1 MQKRFVTLW
10 FRHLLTDWL
19 ALRKPEL
26 KGVPFV
32 FATPDHGRM
41 VITATT
47 IEAELQGINVGMVA
61 ADAKAIVPSLQVVDD
76 IPGKDLK
83 LLSLLGEWCIRYTPF
98 VTVDLPDGLILDI
111 SGCTHLWGDERS
123 YLKEVVTRLRSK
135 GFDVRGAMAD
145 TVGTAWAIARFGK
158 VKPIIEPGEQ
168 AEALLSLP
176 PEALRLDNRITERLQ
191 KLGLRNIRS
200 FIHMQ
205 RSALRRRFGQQLLLR
220 LDQAL
225 GNEQELLQPLQ
236 PIEAYSERL
245 PCLEP
250 IRTAIGIE
258 IAIKQLL
265 EMLCLRLK
273 QDGKGLRTA
282 ILKCYRIDGELEQVS
297 IGTSSATYHIS
308 HLFKLFE
315 LKIATIT
322 PALGIEL
329 FVMEASK
336 TEDVPLVQE
345 GLWAG
350 SLGLEARAVTELID
364 RLAGKVGANAIHR
377 YLPVAHYWPER
388 SVKAVGTLQEKPQ
401 MSWKS
406 DKPRPIWL
414 LDKPER
420 IEVTALI
427 PDSPP
432 MLFIYKSKVH
442 QIRKADG
449 PERIEREWWLENGEH
464 RDYYSVEDAAGKRY
478 WLFRSG
484 HYSDD
489 KSHQWFIHGFFA

>member
-1 MQKRFVTLW
+1 MQKRFVALW

-26 KGVPFV
+26 KGLPFV
-32 FATPDHGRM
+32 LAEPDHGRM
-41 VITATT
+41 LITATT
-47 IEAELQGINVGMVA
+47 IEAELQGISVGMVA
-61 ADAKAIVPSLQVVDD
+61 ADAKAIVPYLQVVDA
-76 IPGKDLK
+76 IPGKDQK
-83 LLSLLGEWCIRYTPF
+83 LLTLLGQWCVRYTPF
-98 VTVDLPDGLILDI
+98 VTVDLPDGLILDV
-111 SGCTHLWGDERS
+111 SGCTHLWGDESS
-123 YLKEVVTRLRSK
+123 YLKEVVSRLSSR

-145 TVGTAWAIARFGK
+145 TIGAAWAIARFGK
-158 VKPIIEPGEQ
+158 VKPIIESGGQ

-176 PEALRLDNRITERLQ
+176 PAALRLDPMITERLQ
-191 KLGLRNIRS
+191 KLGLRSIHS

-225 GNEQELLQPLQ
+225 GNEQEVIQPLQ
-236 PIEAYSERL
+236 PIEGYSERL

-250 IRTAIGIE
+250 ITTAIGIE
-258 IAIKQLL
+258 IAIKKLL
-265 EMLCLRLK
+265 EMLCLHLK
-273 QDGKGLRTA
+273 QDGKGLRSA
-282 ILKCYRIDGELEQVS
+282 VLKCYRIDGALEQVS
-297 IGTSSATYHIS
+297 IGTSSATYHIP

-329 FVMEASK
+329 FVMEAPK
-336 TEDVPLVQE
+336 TEDVPLAQE
-345 GLWAG
+345 ALWAG
-350 SLGLEARAVTELID
+350 SPGLEDRTVAELVD

-388 SVKAVGTLQEKPQ
+388 AVKAVSSLQEKPQ
-401 MSWKS
+401 ITWKT

-464 RDYYSVEDAAGKRY
+464 RDYYTVEDAGGKRY

-489 KSHQWFIHGFFA
+489 KTHQWFMHGFFA

>member
-1 MQKRFVTLW
+1 MQKRFVSLW
-10 FRHLLTDWL
+10 FRHLLTDWF

-26 KGVPFV
+26 KGLPFV
-32 FATPDHGRM
+32 FAAPDHGRM
-41 VITATT
+41 IITASSP
-47 IEAELQGINVGMVA
+47 EAELQGIGAGMVA

-83 LLSLLGEWCIRYTPF
+83 LLTLLGQWCIRYTPF
-98 VTVDLPDGLILDI
+98 AAVDLPDGLILDV
-111 SGCTHLWGDERS
+111 SGCTHLWGAES
-123 YLKEVVTRLRSK
+123 GYLKEVVSRLRGK

-145 TVGTAWAIARFGK
+145 TIGAAWAIARFGK
-158 VKPIIEPGEQ
+158 IKPIIEPGGQ
-168 AEALLSLP
+168 SAALLSLP
-176 PEALRLDNRITERLQ
+176 PAALRLDQMITERLQ
-191 KLGLRNIRS
+191 KLGLRSIHS
-200 FIHMQ
+200 FIHLQ

-225 GNEQELLQPLQ
+225 GNADEILQPLQ
-236 PIEAYSERL
+236 AITPYSERL

-265 EMLCLRLK
+265 ERLCQRLK
-273 QDGKGLRTA
+273 QDGKGLRSA
-282 ILKCYRIDGELEQVS
+282 ILKCYRIDGKLEQVS
-297 IGTSSATYHIS
+297 IGTSSATYHIP

-329 FVMEASK
+329 FVLEAPV
-336 TEDVPLVQE
+336 TEDVSLSQE
-345 GLWAG
+345 ALWAG
-350 SLGLEARAVTELID
+350 KPGLEDKAITELID

-388 SVKAVGTLQEKPQ
+388 SVKAVSALQEKPQ
-401 MSWKS
+401 MSWKT
-406 DKPRPIWL
+406 DKPRPILL
-414 LDKPER
+414 LDKPEQ

-432 MLFIYKSKVH
+432 MLFIHQSKVH

-464 RDYYSVEDAAGKRY
+464 RDYYQVEDTAGKRY

-489 KSHQWFIHGFFA
+489 KTHQWFIHGFFA

>member
-19 ALRKPEL
+19 ALRMPEL
-26 KGVPFV
+26 KGMPFV
-32 FATPDHGRM
+32 FAAPDHGRM

-47 IEAELQGINVGMVA
+47 IEAELQGISVGMVA
-61 ADAKAIVPSLQVVDD
+61 ADAKAIVQSLKVIDD

-83 LLSLLGEWCIRYTPF
+83 LLTLLGQWCIRYTPF
-98 VTVDLPDGLILDI
+98 VAVDLPNGLILDV
-111 SGCTHLWGDERS
+111 SGCTHLWGDEKS

-145 TVGTAWAIARFGK
+145 TIGAAWAVARFGK
-158 VKPIIEPGEQ
+158 VKPIIEPGGQ

-176 PEALRLDNRITERLQ
+176 PAALRLDDIIIERLQ
-191 KLGLRNIRS
+191 KLGLRSIRS
-200 FIHMQ
+200 FIAMQ
-205 RSALRRRFGQQLLLR
+205 RSALRRRFGQHLLLR

-225 GNEQELLQPLQ
+225 GNENEVLQPLQ
-236 PIEAYSERL
+236 PPEPYSERL

-258 IAIKQLL
+258 IAIKTLL
-265 EMLCLRLK
+265 KMLCMRLK
-273 QDGKGLRTA
+273 QDGKGFRTA
-282 ILKCYRIDGELEQVS
+282 VLKCYRIDGKLEQVS
-297 IGTSSATYHIS
+297 IGTSSATYHIP

-315 LKIATIT
+315 LKIASIT

-329 FVMEASK
+329 FVMEAPK
-336 TEDVPLVQE
+336 TEDVSLAQE
-345 GLWAG
+345 ALWAG
-350 SLGLEARAVTELID
+350 SPGLEDTAVAELID

-388 SVKAVGTLQEKPQ
+388 SVKAVSSLQEKPQ
-401 MSWKS
+401 IDWKTE
-406 DKPRPIWL
+406 KPRPIWL

-427 PDSPP
+427 PDNPP

-442 QIRKADG
+442 QIKKADG

-464 RDYYSVEDAAGKRY
+464 RDYYNVEDTDGKRY

-484 HYSDD
+484 HYSGD
-489 KSHQWFIHGFFA
+489 KTHQWFIHGFFA

>member
-19 ALRKPEL
+19 VLRKPEL

-32 FATPDHGRM
+32 FSAPDHGRM

-47 IEAELQGINVGMVA
+47 IEAEKQGVTVGMVA
-61 ADAKAIVPSLQVVDD
+61 ADAKAIVPGLQVIDD

-83 LLSLLGEWCIRYTPF
+83 LLTLLGEWCIRYTPF
-98 VTVDLPDGLILDI
+98 VAVDPPNGLILDV
-111 SGCTHLWGDERS
+111 SGCTHLWGGEKG
-123 YLKEVVTRLRSK
+123 YLKEVVNRLRSK

-145 TVGTAWAIARFGK
+145 TIGAAWAIARFGK
-158 VKPIIEPGEQ
+158 ITPIIEPGGQ

-176 PEALRLDNRITERLQ
+176 PAALRLDQVITERLQ
-191 KLGLRNIRS
+191 KLGLRSIRS
-200 FIHMQ
+200 FINMQ
-205 RSALRRRFGQQLLLR
+205 RSALRRRFGQHLLLR

-225 GNEQELLQPLQ
+225 GNEDEALQPLQ
-236 PIEAYSERL
+236 PIELYSERL
-245 PCLEP
+245 SCLEP

-273 QDGKGLRTA
+273 QDGKGLRNA
-282 ILKCYRIDGELEQVS
+282 ILKCYRIDGKLEQVS

-329 FVMEASK
+329 FVMVAPN
-336 TEDVPLVQE
+336 TEDVSPAQE
-345 GLWAG
+345 ALWTG
-350 SLGLEARAVTELID
+350 SPGLEDTAITELID
-364 RLAGKVGANAIHR
+364 RLVGKVGINAIHR

-388 SVKAVGTLQEKPQ
+388 SVKAVQSLQEKPQ
-401 MSWKS
+401 MNWKT
-406 DKPRPIWL
+406 DRPRPIWL
-414 LDKPER
+414 LNRPER
-420 IEVTALI
+420 IKVTALI
-427 PDSPP
+427 PDNPP

-464 RDYYSVEDAAGKRY
+464 RDYYNVEDTDGKRY

-484 HYSDD
+484 HYSGD
-489 KSHQWFIHGFFA
+489 KTHQWFIHGFFA